1 MSNLLANTAL
11 MLCVRALCQ
20 TNQPQP
26 VVTLLA
32 CDCVLCCSLNLRSNE
47 IEDDGLAAIAEAL
60 QGDHPLERIQ
70 LWVRTWGEGEGGGA
84 MLHITHSLFRDTHRA
99 TTLGRSHELHSC
111 ACSSTSTW
119 LASSMHSVLEALAH

>member
-1 MSNLLANTAL
+1 

-70 LWVRTWGEGEGGGA
+70 LWVRTWGEGERGGRNVA
-84 MLHITHSLFRDTHRA
+84 HHSFA
-99 TTLGRSHELHSC
+99 GS
-111 ACSSTSTW
+111 
-119 LASSMHSVLEALAH
+119 

>member
-70 LWVRTWGEGEGGGA
+70 LWVRTWGEGEGGRGNVA
-84 MLHITHSLFRDTHRA
+84 HHSFA
-99 TTLGRSHELHSC
+99 VS
-111 ACSSTSTW
+111 
-119 LASSMHSVLEALAH
+119 